1 MLSLLNVTFKLR
13 YEMRKGERKCIAS
26 SSVLLHISAL

>member
-13 YEMRKGERKCIAS
+13 SEMRKGERKCTAS
-26 SSVLLHISAL
+26 SSVLLHLSIL